1 MKKYLSLFL
10 LMLCLPLCAATLPD
24 NMYFRAMNDE
34 MKRTQKELRVKGSP
48 KPFFTAYKVAY
59 STAQR
64 FSAQFGAPYDS
75 FALPQTNLEAAVYI
89 YAGDG
94 KNNSSGFVNDA
105 YYYNPTST
113 DTIPLSY
120 DGLRRFLWRLTDL
133 AYVEASNSYEKK
145 EAYKRQK
152 NIKDNLPDFSKSPKA
167 SYVKDIP
174 AFPTLDV
181 KQYQQAVNDLSLL
194 GKQLPYLEHFRVTLD
209 VSQQDIFF
217 LDSEGDFYQYS
228 VPSVYFSLSAAL
240 RNQAGYTENVSDTVP
255 LVWGKDLDRDFMLE
269 KTQQFLTRLQDTY
282 AAKKPE
288 PYLGPV
294 LLEPKAAGGFF
305 YYLFVRNANHSKS
318 LLSAQAETD
327 GTAGQFKDKLGMRV
341 MSNLLD
347 VYDRP
352 QEAFYKGQ
360 PLQGFM
366 PVDDEGVLAQE
377 LQLVQGGKLLTLPT
391 VRSPIEGQKQ
401 SNGHARMSGETYPR
415 AALSNVFFEP
425 KQPLGEQEMEEKLL
439 QRCRD
444 LELDYCYILPRFP
457 ALGGGQGELSFAW
470 RIYSKDGHKEP
481 VYGLRLT
488 GVTTRSLRDILAAGD
503 DVEVSYFVDGNT
515 RVASSVVAPSLV
527 VDEIEIL
534 PTQRKPDRAPFV
546 PLP

>member
-10 LMLCLPLCAATLPD
+10 LMLCLPLGAATLPD

-327 GTAGQFKDKLGMRV
+327 GTAGADRSPGVWRSFAPSACAKASRRGLKNLGPLHCRRLL
-341 MSNLLD
+341 NLLKS
-347 VYDRP
+347 RTFL
-352 QEAFYKGQ
+352 EASAADAGVRRSSRT
-360 PLQGFM
+360 PL
-366 PVDDEGVLAQE
+366 D
-377 LQLVQGGKLLTLPT
+377 
-391 VRSPIEGQKQ
+391 
-401 SNGHARMSGETYPR
+401 
-415 AALSNVFFEP
+415 FEP
-425 KQPLGEQEMEEKLL
+425 GFGRLS
-439 QRCRD
+439 
-444 LELDYCYILPRFP
+444 
-457 ALGGGQGELSFAW
+457 QGAPSC
-470 RIYSKDGHKEP
+470 G
-481 VYGLRLT
+481 LT
-488 GVTTRSLRDILAAGD
+488 GFAFAKADSL
-503 DVEVSYFVDGNT
+503 
-515 RVASSVVAPSLV
+515 PH
-527 VDEIEIL
+527 
-534 PTQRKPDRAPFV
+534 
-546 PLP
+546 

>member
-1 MKKYLSLFL
+1 MKNCFLLLLLSLW
-10 LMLCLPLCAATLPD
+10 LPLGAAALPD

-59 STAQR
+59 STVQR

-75 FALPQTNLEAAVYI
+75 FHLPQTNLEAAVYI
-89 YAGDG
+89 YAGDA
-94 KNNSSGFVNDA
+94 KQNSSGFVNDT
-105 YYYNPTST
+105 YYYRPTGT
-113 DTIPLSY
+113 DAIPLSY
-120 DGLRRFLWRLTDL
+120 DGLRRMLWRLTDL
-133 AYVEASNSYEKK
+133 AYVAASDSYEKK

-152 NIKDNLPDFSKSPKA
+152 NIKTDLPDFTKSPKA
-167 SYVKDIP
+167 AYVKDIP
-174 AFPTLDV
+174 AFPVLDAQ
-181 KQYQQAVNDLSLL
+181 QYQQTVNELSLL
-194 GKQLPYLEHFRVTLD
+194 GKQLPYLEHFRVGLD
-209 VSQQDIFF
+209 VSQQDIYF

-228 VPSVYFSLSAAL
+228 VPSVYLSLSAAL
-240 RNQAGYTENVSDTVP
+240 RNQAGYTETVSDNVP
-255 LVWGKDLDRDFMLE
+255 LVWGKALDQDFLLE
-269 KTQQFLTRLQDTY
+269 KTRQFLARLQDTY
-282 AAKKPE
+282 AAQKPQ

-305 YYLFVRNANHSKS
+305 NQLFVRNANHSKP
-318 LLSAQAETD
+318 LLSAQSETD

-352 QEAFYKGQ
+352 QEAFFQGQ

-366 PVDDEGVLAQE
+366 PVDDEGVQAQP
-377 LQLVQGGKLLTLPT
+377 LQLVQGGKLLALPT

-401 SNGHARMSGETYPR
+401 SNGHARMSGATYPR

-425 KQPLGEQEMEEKLL
+425 KQPLSKQEMENKLL

-457 ALGGGQGELSFAW
+457 AISGGQGEVGFGW

-503 DVEVSYFVDGNT
+503 DAAVSYFVDGNT
-515 RVASSVVAPSLV
+515 LISSSVVAPSLV